1 MGLFIVYFCPF
12 IITTSIIQIDKSL
25 NGVLGIRTRSRS
37 MVGADDTMELLRPSI
52 KLIILIILMDLHS
65 QI

>member
-37 MVGADDTMELLRPSI
+37 MVVADDTMELLRPSI

>member
-12 IITTSIIQIDKSL
+12 IITTSLIQIDKSL